1 MSGLTPKRLRFV
13 EEYLIDL
20 NAARAYRAAGFKGN
34 DNVCAVEGHRLLSI
48 PNVAAAIKEAMD
60 KRSERV
66 GLTADETLGQ
76 LRRMLMFDPRK
87 LLNDDGT
94 PKAIGELDDDSV
106 MAIAGLKIRVERSK
120 RGQKG
125 EAEGSGDDEATI
137 AEYRLTDRVRV
148 TELAMRHLKLL
159 TEKLELTGKDG
170 ERLERPRSAIEDA
183 RLVAFLFAKAQRELE
198 KAGTAEAR

>member
-1 MSGLTPKRLRFV
+1 MSGLTPKRQRFV
-13 EEYLIDL
+13 DEYLVDL
-20 NAARAYRAAGFKGN
+20 NATRAYRDAGFKGN
-34 DNVCAVEGHRLLSI
+34 DNVCAVEGHRLLSN

-60 KRSERV
+60 KRAERV

-94 PKAIGELDDDSV
+94 PKAIGDLDDDTV
-106 MAIAGLKIRVERSK
+106 MAVAGLKIRVERGK
-120 RGQKG
+120 GGQKG
-125 EAEGSGDDEATI
+125 DSESAGDVEATI

-159 TEKLELTGKDG
+159 TDKMELTGRNG
-170 ERLERPRSAIEDA
+170 EPLVRETTPLEDA
-183 RLVAFLFAKAQRELE
+183 RRIAFIIANGAQIAGKA
-198 KAGTAEAR
+198 AGDA